1 MTSGTLVLSRLVLV
15 VSLSSFIGLDA
26 HSFLSLSLSLQ
37 AMVLR
42 DQKSWSGRS
51 AIERLFWTIDNSI
64 ELVARSTDWVAR
76 D

>member
-15 VSLSSFIGLDA
+15 VSLSSFIGC
-26 HSFLSLSLSLQ
+26 SFVPLSLSLQ